1 VIGADRQA
9 SKTTGRQEFREGL
22 KLLDRSTSWV
32 LWSGI
37 LAILLLPGAVA
48 LLLFPRLPVRVGS
61 FPAPGANLLVYGL
74 IGLVWILNICTLV
87 WQGRLKKLRKRLVEQ
102 EEAAAKQRAR
112 AEALYG
118 LSILDPLTGLYNR
131 RFGESRLREEIERAE
146 KTGDP
151 LLLMA
156 LDFDR
161 FKEINDGYGHAVG
174 DLALKAFARRL
185 QRAIR
190 ACDVP
195 IRLGGDEFLVILP
208 ECSQDKVQL
217 ILSRMDPVEVA
228 WEGEKI
234 PVFFSRGVAQYQVKD
249 TPETM
254 LARADQRLYAEKAK
268 RATVAV

>member
-1 VIGADRQA
+1 MAGQQQG
-9 SKTTGRQEFREGL
+9 SKTTGRQDFREGL

-37 LAILLLPGAVA
+37 LSVLVLPAA
-48 LLLFPRLPVRVGS
+48 LALIVSPQ
-61 FPAPGANLLVYGL
+61 LLVSPSFTESNVTLLAYGL
-74 IGLVWILNICTLV
+74 LGLVWVLNVCTLI
-87 WQGRLKKLRKRLVEQ
+87 WQRRLKQLRKRLVEQ
-102 EEAAAKQRAR
+102 EEAATKQRAR

-146 KTGDP
+146 KSGDP

-161 FKEINDGYGHAVG
+161 FKEINDNYGHAVG
-174 DLALKAFARRL
+174 DLALKTFARRL

-208 ECSQDKVQL
+208 ECSQDKVQM
-217 ILSRMDPVEVA
+217 ILSRMDPVEVV
-228 WEGEKI
+228 WEGRKI
-234 PVFFSRGVAQYQVKD
+234 PVCFSRGVAQYQVKD
-249 TPETM
+249 TPESM
-254 LARADQRLYAEKAK
+254 LARADERLYAEKAK
-268 RATVAV
+268 RSPVTA